1 MKLKWKAA
9 KPAASPFEPD
19 GPVYQVRSAELAKTA
34 NLSMRVALA
43 AVVDEAL
50 RLAPANLDGTRSL
63 VLFEWDVVYSTL
75 TVVFTDARRND
86 APDVLKLFCKGWDR
100 EHQKARNDWMTEGW
114 MMSRAEAVRAWLDTA
129 VVRTKPRWKKL
140 SPKRAIRVA
149 FKDKDKARVQT
160 LGDGKFKDPYAR
172 T

>member
-9 KPAASPFEPD
+9 RPAPSSFEPD
-19 GPVYQVRSAELAKTA
+19 GPVYQVRSVEFAKTA
-34 NLSMRVALA
+34 NLSMRAALA
-43 AVVDEAL
+43 AVVEETI

-86 APDVLKLFCKGWDR
+86 APDVLKLFCRGWDR
-100 EHQKARNDWMTEGW
+100 EHHKARNDWMTEGW
-114 MMSRAEAVRAWLDTA
+114 MMARAEAVRAWLDAIVT
-129 VVRTKPRWKKL
+129 RMKPRWKKL

-149 FKDKDKARVQT
+149 FKDKDRARLRT